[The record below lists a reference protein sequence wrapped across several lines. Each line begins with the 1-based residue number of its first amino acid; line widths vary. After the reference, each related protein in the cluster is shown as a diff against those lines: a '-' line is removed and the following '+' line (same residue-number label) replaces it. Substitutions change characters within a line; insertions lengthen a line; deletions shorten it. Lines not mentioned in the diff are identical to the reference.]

1 MFPSMYL
8 RWPKWLKIGQILP
21 LRKNRALHQPK
32 QGLATIAIFHTGM
45 SQTFELKRQPCSTL
59 YMDLKR
65 AIHLAWHL
73 KGPCMGQLGP
83 GLLGVNKAKIK
94 AKASLQQHGNRSIIS
109 SLKICPRRKLGQLG
123 KLQNFEKIFLIFT
136 YCTFRRPNLITWTKF
151 SK

>member
-1 MFPSMYL
+1 MRSPCAHAL
-8 RWPKWLKIGQILP
+8 LLP
-21 LRKNRALHQPK
+21 LRKYGALHQPK

-45 SQTFELKRQPCSTL
+45 SQTFELKRQPCSIL

-83 GLLGVNKAKIK
+83 GLFAYRAKIK
-94 AKASLQQHGNRSIIS
+94 AKASLQQPGNSSIIS
-109 SLKICPRRKLGQLG
+109 SLRICPRRKLGQLG
-123 KLQNFEKIFLIFT
+123 KLENFEKIFPIFT
-136 YCTFRRPNLITWTKF
+136 YCTFCRPNLITWTEF